1 LEAKSAAFLAS
12 GDPAPADVTLTGRPV
27 QSRGPARGSHP
38 PPTAGS
44 NGRHPAHVSAHEA
57 TRWRRPA
64 EGGEARCVAALP
76 APHPDRPSLTR
87 RPRPARGPPR
97 QRLGGVSAR
106 ARRGGG
112 GARRRRARGGQAGP
126 RAATAR
132 APCFQCGLSGVRGTV
147 RRRGGSSSATA
158 RDGGG

>member
-1 LEAKSAAFLAS
+1 M
-12 GDPAPADVTLTGRPV
+12 
-27 QSRGPARGSHP
+27 
-38 PPTAGS
+38 
-44 NGRHPAHVSAHEA
+44 
-57 TRWRRPA
+57 
-64 EGGEARCVAALP
+64 AALP

-132 APCFQCGLSGVRGTV
+132 APCFQCAPFRRAGVRCGAAV
-147 RRRGGSSSATA
+147 ARRRPQRGTAAGETSAGGGLLHPTADSCALSRGSSRTVAVKVSVPTGTTCTSFDPCSGSLATSSS
-158 RDGGG
+158 RLIFDGH